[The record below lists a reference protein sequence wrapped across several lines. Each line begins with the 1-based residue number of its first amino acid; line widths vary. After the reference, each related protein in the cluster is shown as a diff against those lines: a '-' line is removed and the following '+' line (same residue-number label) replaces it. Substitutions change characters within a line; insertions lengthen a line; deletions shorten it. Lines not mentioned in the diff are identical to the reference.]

1 MKSRRFTVPEM
12 CPVGFSVSHVD
23 IDAESPL
30 NQSES
35 HIHKECEIYLNLSG
49 DVSFEV
55 ENRIYP
61 ISRGSAIITRPYEY
75 HHCIYRSNR
84 RHEHYW
90 ITFSA
95 EKNEDFLRMFFGR
108 EKGRD
113 NLIRLDP
120 AQLDEL
126 LAVLERLMD
135 NESDPL
141 QLRID
146 CLLLFRI
153 LHAGRRDGPVGYL
166 EDLPRDVAEALRFM
180 DRHLPE
186 DVDIRAVAAAGNVS
200 INTLE
205 RHFKA
210 ALGVTPS
217 AMLRKKRLVA
227 SMEHLRSSESV
238 TEAALRSGFPDYSNY
253 IQLFRRQFGLTPLQY
268 KKKFSGE

>member
-1 MKSRRFTVPEM
+1 MESRRFTVPEM
-12 CPVGFSVSHVD
+12 CRIGISVSHVD

-30 NQSES
+30 NHNES

-90 ITFSA
+90 ITFSV
-95 EKNEDFLRMFFGR
+95 EKSEDFLKMFFGR

-113 NLIRLDP
+113 NLI
-120 AQLDEL
+120 QLTPTQLEAL
-126 LAVLERLMD
+126 LAVLERLLD
-135 NESDPL
+135 NKIDPL

-146 CLLLFRI
+146 CLQLFAI
-153 LHAGRRDGPVGYL
+153 LYAGRREKPAGCL
-166 EDLPRDVAEALRFM
+166 EDLPRDVADALRFM
-180 DRHLPE
+180 DGHLAE
-186 DVDIRAVAAAGNVS
+186 DVDIEMIASSGNVS
-200 INTLE
+200 VNTLE

-210 ALGVTPS
+210 ALGVSPS
-217 AMLRKKRLVA
+217 VMLRKKRLIA
-227 SMEHLRSSESV
+227 SMEHLRSGESV

-253 IQLFRRQFGLTPLQY
+253 IQLFRKQFGLTPLQY
-268 KKKFSGE
+268 KKKFSAE